1 MEIVLK
7 LPCSIAYKTYIMKTK
22 LLLITI
28 FTALA
33 FNFALA
39 QNIVPNGDFSNG
51 TNGWSITGN
60 NLSLTTFGYTIND
73 NLLEI
78 NNSTTTDETFTL
90 TSSLFSLLPNEVY
103 KINIEYGYYEHSIE
117 YPSGADL
124 YTPISYLT
132 NVVLK
137 DFSGTVVGTYNLT
150 GNNTLNS
157 NYGNMAATSGYLSNQ
172 FSAPVSGM
180 YYIELTGVVG
190 QTDMYDFHYAFD
202 YIKIIKENLPNVIEG
217 TVSYDIN
224 SDNCASSTYTPSN
237 VLIKST
243 ASTSGNTYYAN
254 TNSNGDFILAFDETG
269 TVATEVVT
277 NNLIASPTSY
287 SNTFSGPQTVS
298 NQDFCVTSSISG
310 HDVGIVIVPTSDA
323 RPGFDSSYNL
333 IYTNDGDTTVSG
345 TLNLSYNN
353 TKVNYLSAI
362 PAENSTTNT
371 SSSWNYTNLQPF
383 ETRIINVNFS
393 INTPPTV
400 NNGENLPFTVTINPT
415 VGDGNSL
422 NNSFVLN
429 QTTIGSYDP
438 NDAVILEG
446 PFIIQTQVNNDLH
459 FRLRFQNTGTASAIN
474 INVTTLLDSD
484 LDWSTFQ
491 PESASHAYTTSVNN
505 TTGEVNFQF
514 TNINLADSTTDEP
527 NSHGW
532 VLFKAK
538 PISTF
543 AVGDIIETSA
553 DIYFD
558 YNTPITTNTATTQI
572 KTQTYVPDDEFEQR
586 LINLG
591 YDSGA
596 LDDYVPTAN
605 IIGVTSLNVS
615 GGWII
620 DDLTGIEDFAA
631 LEILYVFD
639 SSLNQLNITQN
650 NALRIL
656 GCGASTLT
664 TLDTSQNL
672 QLTYLNCF
680 GSFITNL
687 DVSNNV
693 NLTYLNCYYNSIT
706 TLDISNNLLLETLHC
721 GSNLI
726 TNLDVSQNANL
737 ITLTCGDLPITT
749 IDVSQNSML
758 SILKCNYSPQL
769 VSLDLSIN
777 SSLTEIECYGNS
789 ALTSL
794 TVKNGNNT
802 VITNFKSYANPNLSC
817 IEVDNASYS
826 TTNWTDIDATTSFS
840 ENCAT
845 MSINEECISQIKLY
859 PNPAIDYLHIKRNNI
874 TNLDYQIMDTLG
886 KAIGSGTMVSNKINI
901 SLLKSGIYFLRLS
914 DEKIRHTSKFIKQ

>member
-1 MEIVLK
+1 
-7 LPCSIAYKTYIMKTK
+7 MKTK

-28 FTALA
+28 FTA

-51 TNGWSITGN
+51 NNGWSITGN
-60 NLSLTTFGYTIND
+60 NLSLVTSNPNPQAPHNGSGMY
-73 NLLEI
+73 I
-78 NNSTTTDETFTL
+78 NNAGTTDENFIL
-90 TSSLFSLLPNEVY
+90 TSPTFSLIAGERY
-103 KINIEYGYYEHSIE
+103 KMELLYG
-117 YPSGADL
+117 
-124 YTPISYLT
+124 
-132 NVVLK
+132 
-137 DFSGTVVGTYNLT
+137 
-150 GNNTLNS
+150 
-157 NYGNMAATSGYLSNQ
+157 NYGFDSFYMQSGPVGSLSSITLKNSSGQSVYVVQQSNCTDFYTTHTSQCLPTLFTQVSTSNGTSEMNISTSDTYYL
-172 FSAPVSGM
+172 
-180 YYIELTGVVG
+180 ELEGFKISDVNTFDP
-190 QTDMYDFHYAFD
+190 QETYAFD
-202 YIKIIKENLPNVIEG
+202 LVSIFEYNQQSMLTGK
-217 TVSYDIN
+217 VSYDIN
-224 SDNCASSTYTPSN
+224 SDNCATSTYTPSN

-243 ASTSGNTYYAN
+243 ASTSGNSYYAN
-254 TNSNGDFILAFDETG
+254 TNSNGDFIFAFDETG
-269 TVATEVVT
+269 IVTTEVVS
-277 NNLIASPTSY
+277 NNLVASPTSY
-287 SNTFSGPQTVS
+287 SNTFNGVQTVN

-323 RPGFDSSYNL
+323 RPGFNSSYSL
-333 IYTNDGDTTVSG
+333 IYTNDGDTTVNG

-362 PAENSTTNT
+362 PAENSTTPT
-371 SSSWNYTNLQPF
+371 SSSWNYINLQPF
-383 ETRIINVNFS
+383 ETRVINVNFS
-393 INTPPTV
+393 INAPPTV

-415 VGDGNSL
+415 VGDANSL

-438 NDAVILEG
+438 NDAAILEG
-446 PFIIQTQVNNDLH
+446 PFILQTQVNNDLH

-538 PISTF
+538 PVSTF
-543 AVGDIIETSA
+543 AVGDVIETSA

-591 YDSGA
+591 YDAGA

-620 DDLTGIEDFAA
+620 ADLTGIEDFAA

-639 SSLNQLNITQN
+639 SKLTQLNITQN
-650 NALRIL
+650 KALRIL
-656 GCGASTLT
+656 SCGASRLT
-664 TLDTSQNL
+664 SIDTSQNL
-672 QLTYLNCF
+672 QLTTLDYFGNYL
-680 GSFITNL
+680 TNI

-721 GSNLI
+721 GHNPI
-726 TNLDVSQNANL
+726 TNLDVSQHSNL
-737 ITLTCGDLPITT
+737 TTLTCGETQLST

-758 SILKCNYSPQL
+758 SSLNCSYNPQ
-769 VSLDLSIN
+769 
-777 SSLTEIECYGNS
+777 
-789 ALTSL
+789 LTSL
-794 TVKNGNNT
+794 NVKNGNNT
-802 VITNFKSYANPNLSC
+802 AITLFYANQNPNLTC
-817 IEVDNASYS
+817 IEVDNVAYS
-826 TTNWTDIDATTSFS
+826 TTNWTVIDATTNFS

-845 MSINEECISQIKLY
+845 MSLEDFLIADIRLY
-859 PNPAIDYLHIKRNNI
+859 PNPTSEYLNIKSNS
-874 TNLDYQIMDTLG
+874 TSDFDYQIMDILG
-886 KAIGSGTMVSNKINI
+886 KELHSGSIQSNTVSVAH
-901 SLLKSGIYFLRLS
+901 LKSGIYFLKLS
-914 DEKIRHTSKFIKQ
+914 NQERVKTLKFIKQ